1 MRVFCHIF
9 CCKFS
14 IIFFTMSCNNSLLIF
29 QQACTKITQSLFH
42 DDKYYILKLW
52 KKLGIL
58 KNKAHLNCKAL
69 YIKSMTRQ
77 KKSGTLNEDSLFQNV
92 SEFWFATGGAG
103 FCVSRTLA
111 LKMAP
116 FTAWVVISVL
126 GGCGVSTRVDLNKY
140 FKTIVLIFD
149 NILCHIINNLCT
161 NTSSSLTGNSTT
173 LLMYLVHTLQLP
185 ALLNT

>member
-1 MRVFCHIF
+1 MKKAFL
-9 CCKFS
+9 KK
-14 IIFFTMSCNNSLLIF
+14 
-29 QQACTKITQSLFH
+29 KI
-42 DDKYYILKLW
+42 
-52 KKLGIL
+52 
-58 KNKAHLNCKAL
+58 HLNCKAL

-77 KKSGTLNEDSLFQNV
+77 KKIGTLNEGSLFQNV

-149 NILCHIINNLCT
+149 NILCPIINNLCK
-161 NTSSSLTGNSTT
+161 NTLSYLTGNSTT

-185 ALLNT
+185 ALSNT

>member
-1 MRVFCHIF
+1 M
-9 CCKFS
+9 
-14 IIFFTMSCNNSLLIF
+14 
-29 QQACTKITQSLFH
+29 
-42 DDKYYILKLW
+42 
-52 KKLGIL
+52 KKAIL
-58 KNKAHLNCKAL
+58 KNKTHLNCKAL

-77 KKSGTLNEDSLFQNV
+77 KKSGTLNEGSLFQNV

-140 FKTIVLIFD
+140 FKTIVLICD
-149 NILCHIINNLCT
+149 NILCPIINNLCKIT
-161 NTSSSLTGNSTT
+161 LSYLTGNSAT

-185 ALLNT
+185 ALSNTYHTFPALIEARQASSSAMY